1 MRPPFP
7 SLLPVCAVA
16 FVTFHVAG
24 AMAAGRDETY
34 SAYAAQNE
42 VTDAILS
49 RDGTIFA
56 TFATERGK
64 TMLRGWR
71 IAGSDATPV
80 GQIELKDLR
89 TPTRTRTPYPFD
101 GINTDFTSLK
111 KSFALSPSGDRIARL
126 DCGHVEGLFADRC
139 ERLIVM
145 DWRGKTIASLKDTK
159 KDPAIVPGERPCG
172 IEFSPDGQ
180 RLYVCTEG
188 ASFGFQGNSIT
199 YHDEFS
205 EINAFDSQLKKI
217 QRIAL
222 GPTSRPPGAFPGRAQ
237 IDGFSISSD
246 NTMLASGY
254 AYATTNKT
262 GSGLENETPFDKSG
276 GIQVW
281 RINLATNRIEYHYA
295 PHRPGNAKH
304 HADTGNYLSV
314 ETIVPLA
321 TMVGSNLLMGSDGL
335 SPTWD
340 GEVFGEAVKA
350 KKPPQAYIGITQP
363 RLNSV
368 SDDGR
373 ILFGYD
379 SWPRWWIV
387 GPGAGPVLVQ
397 QGNDTELLEKGESLL
412 ATRFLPGAYNTIA
425 ITKRRVIAH
434 DAPAD
439 ALVAAAN
446 RYAKA
451 VDLIETGF
459 AEAGVKEL
467 KDVISTMPPE
477 WAKMAREQLWSLSR
491 EIAAG
496 ERELPLSHLG
506 EVLRHTAVTFQ
517 MRYNQAATVD
527 DLGIA
532 VNTWMNFGI
541 YAAQARNPIVVRQV
555 ADKLEPLIAE
565 WAAKAPTDSNRD
577 TFNSVPFML
586 RGAAIAIEK
595 SSDSAYDYLLAN
607 GGLKN
612 VTKFTVYNHPGA
624 LRPLYANLTKLA
636 YLTEW
641 KAEELEA
648 NLKRTPPPQA
658 PVPYP
663 DVDGKLI
670 PALTVYAP
678 GAMPGPGPSA
688 SSQPAP
694 IGSVGTPP
702 PAAVPGG
709 QVLD

>member
-7 SLLPVCAVA
+7 SLLPIYAA
-16 FVTFHVAG
+16 ALVTFHAAG
-24 AMAAGRDETY
+24 AMAAAKDETY
-34 SAYAAQNE
+34 SAYAAQNQ

-49 RDGTIFA
+49 RDGTTFA

-64 TMLRGWR
+64 TMLRGWQ
-71 IAGSDATPV
+71 ITGNDATPV
-80 GQIELKDLR
+80 GRIELKDLR
-89 TPTRTRTPYPFD
+89 TPTRTRAPYPFD
-101 GINTDFTSLK
+101 GFNKDFASLK
-111 KSFALSPSGDRIARL
+111 KLFALSPSGDRIARL
-126 DCGHVEGLFADRC
+126 DCGNVGGLFADSC

-159 KDPAIVPGERPCG
+159 KDPAIVPGQRPCG
-172 IEFSPDGQ
+172 IAFSPDGQ
-180 RLYVCTEG
+180 RLYVCTET

-205 EINAFDSQLKKI
+205 EIHAFDSQLKKI

-222 GPTSRPPGAFPGRAQ
+222 GPTSRSPGTFPGRAQ

-254 AYATTNKT
+254 AYATTNNT

-295 PHRPGNAKH
+295 PHRPANAELHVK
-304 HADTGNYLSV
+304 AGNYLSDDRH
-314 ETIVPLA
+314 LSGA
-321 TMVGSNLLMGSDGL
+321 TAVGSHLLMGSDTISVWEGQ
-335 SPTWD
+335 
-340 GEVFGEAVKA
+340 VFGEAVKA
-350 KKPPQAYIGITQP
+350 KKPPRAYLG
-363 RLNSV
+363 SSEFDAV

-373 ILFGYD
+373 VLFD
-379 SWPRWWIV
+379 SDLWPRWWIM
-387 GPGAGPVLVQ
+387 GSGAGPVLVQ
-397 QGNDTELLEKGESLL
+397 QLEKAELQKKDESLL
-412 ATRFLPGAYNTIA
+412 ATGLLPGTYKA
-425 ITKRRVIAH
+425 ITITGRRVVAH

-439 ALVAAAN
+439 ALIATAN

-467 KDVISTMPPE
+467 KDIISTMPPE
-477 WAKMAREQLWSLSR
+477 WAGAATGQLGSLSD
-491 EIAAG
+491 EVAAG

-506 EVLRHTAVTFQ
+506 EVLRHAAVTFQ
-517 MRYNQAATVD
+517 MRYNQGAVFS
-527 DLGIA
+527 DLNRAINFWRYFGVYA
-532 VNTWMNFGI
+532 V
-541 YAAQARNPIVVRQV
+541 QARNPIVARQA

-565 WAAKAPTDSNRD
+565 HAAKAPADFNRD
-577 TFNSVPFML
+577 GFNSVPLML
-586 RGAAIAIEK
+586 RGASISIEK
-595 SSDSAYDYLLAN
+595 SADSAYDYLLAN
-607 GGLKN
+607 GGLKD
-612 VTKFTVYNHPGA
+612 VASGTVYAYPGA
-624 LRPLYANLTKLA
+624 LRPLYANPTKLA
-636 YLTEW
+636 YLTER
-641 KAEELEA
+641 KAEDLEA
-648 NLKRTPPPQA
+648 RLKRAPPPQA

-678 GAMPGPGPSA
+678 GAMTGPGPSA

-694 IGSVGTPP
+694 IGSAGTPP
-702 PAAVPGG
+702 PAAAPGG

>member
-7 SLLPVCAVA
+7 SLLPICAA
-16 FVTFHVAG
+16 ALVTFHAAG
-24 AMAAGRDETY
+24 AMAAAKDETY
-34 SAYAAQNE
+34 SAYAAQNQ

-49 RDGTIFA
+49 RDGTTFA

-71 IAGSDATPV
+71 ITGNDATPV
-80 GQIELKDLR
+80 GRIELKDLR
-89 TPTRTRTPYPFD
+89 TPTRTRAQYPYNE
-101 GINTDFTSLK
+101 INKDFASLK

-126 DCGHVEGLFADRC
+126 DCGHAEGGFDAC

-145 DWRGKTIASLKDTK
+145 DWRGKALASLKDTK
-159 KDPAIVPGERPCG
+159 KDLAIVPGTRPCG
-172 IEFSPDGQ
+172 IAFSPDGQ
-180 RLYVCTEG
+180 RLYVCTENALVGFG
-188 ASFGFQGNSIT
+188 ANNTIT

-205 EINAFDSQLKKI
+205 RIYAFDGQLKRI
-217 QRIAL
+217 QEIAL
-222 GPTSRPPGAFPGRAQ
+222 GPTSRSPGAFPGRAQ

-295 PHRPGNAKH
+295 PHRPANAKH
-304 HADTGNYLSV
+304 HADTGNYLS
-314 ETIVPLA
+314 EGMHLSRA
-321 TMVGSNLLMGSDGL
+321 TAVGSHLLMGGDGL
-335 SPTWD
+335 SPEWE
-340 GEVFGEAVKA
+340 GQVFGEAVKA
-350 KKPPQAYIGITQP
+350 KKPPRAYVGQSQF
-363 RLNSV
+363 NAV

-373 ILFGYD
+373 ILFSYD
-379 SWPRWWIV
+379 IRPAWRIV
-387 GPGAGPVLVQ
+387 GPGAGPVLVEQ
-397 QGNDTELLEKGESLL
+397 REYAGRLEKDETLF
-412 ATRFLPGAYNTIA
+412 ATGFLPGAYNTIA

-439 ALVAAAN
+439 ALTATAN

-467 KDVISTMPPE
+467 KDIISTMPPE
-477 WAKMAREQLWSLSR
+477 WADAARAQLGFLSR
-491 EIAAG
+491 GVAAG
-496 ERELPLSHLG
+496 ERELPISHLG
-506 EVLRHTAVTFQ
+506 EVLRHAAVTFQ
-517 MRYNQAATVD
+517 MRYNQGAAFS
-527 DLGIA
+527 DLQRAIDL
-532 VNTWMNFGI
+532 WMNFGI
-541 YAAQARNPIVVRQV
+541 YAAQAGNPIVARQA
-555 ADKLEPLIAE
+555 ADKLEPLIPE
-565 WAAKAPTDSNRD
+565 FAAKAPADSNRD

-607 GGLKN
+607 GGLKD
-612 VTKFTVYNHPGA
+612 VASVIVYMHPA
-624 LRPLYANLTKLA
+624 AFRPLYANLTKLA
-636 YLTEW
+636 YLTES
-641 KAEELEA
+641 KVDELEA
-648 NLKRTPPPQA
+648 SLKRTPPPKA

-678 GAMPGPGPSA
+678 GAMTGPGPSA
-688 SSQPAP
+688 SSHAVP
-694 IGSVGTPP
+694 IESSGTPP
-702 PAAVPGG
+702 PAAAPGG